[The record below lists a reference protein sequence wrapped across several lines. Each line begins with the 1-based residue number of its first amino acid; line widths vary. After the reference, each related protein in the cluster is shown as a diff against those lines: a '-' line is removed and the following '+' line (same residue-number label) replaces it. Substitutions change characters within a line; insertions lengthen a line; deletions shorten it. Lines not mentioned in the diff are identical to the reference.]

1 MMLRIAG
8 WTGNLF
14 PFFYSEYS
22 CHRNQNISSPVFPQG
37 PAALFH
43 GCIGPADAIIELK
56 IVKMQAHPK
65 RKIVHRNIH
74 CTKNEVF
81 H

>member
-22 CHRNQNISSPVFPQG
+22 CHRNQNISPPVFPQG

-43 GCIGPADAIIELK
+43 GCIGPADEIIELK
-56 IVKMQAHPK
+56 IVKMQALSQKENSSSEYPLHK
-65 RKIVHRNIH
+65 K
-74 CTKNEVF
+74 
-81 H
+81 